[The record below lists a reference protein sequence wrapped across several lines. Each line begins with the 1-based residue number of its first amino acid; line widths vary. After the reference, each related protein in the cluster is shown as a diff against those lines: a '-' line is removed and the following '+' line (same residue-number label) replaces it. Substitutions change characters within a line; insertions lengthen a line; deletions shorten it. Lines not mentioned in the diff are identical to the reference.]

1 MKASDQT
8 VLSLHKKKIIT
19 LDRIKIT
26 HDEHRTWTLRI
37 ERITKDDQGC
47 YMCQVNTAS
56 MIKQLGCITVLG
68 KRGKTMLIIVKT
80 RHFLLK
86 SEKKGQTI

>member
-37 ERITKDDQGC
+37 ERVQREDAGVYSCEASNGVGDSARAELQL
-47 YMCQVNTAS
+47 QVPVY
-56 MIKQLGCITVLG
+56 TV
-68 KRGKTMLIIVKT
+68 
-80 RHFLLK
+80 
-86 SEKKGQTI
+86 